1 MAKFIVTESN
11 FTPFTYDELVK
22 PIMALQEK
30 HDKTQEMYDALNMEA
45 GAMKRYLDRDSEDSE
60 IRKAYDATMSQL
72 SDLQENLWNNGIN
85 ARTKRDLSLA
95 KSSYAS
101 TMPRIQ
107 EAIKK
112 RQADSKAW
120 GDARKQNPKLVTG
133 IDPASGGL
141 NNYFLDDTYGNSW
154 FTYDSGVLEKEV
166 ATEAMTRAQDYVRDL
181 RDSGRITENP
191 ALAGWLT
198 RDLTKGFTNREVNDG
213 KTVSDAVR
221 NMTDE
226 QRKEYYEQHNIS
238 PAAQILAE
246 TLIDRYNATGV
257 RNANIT
263 PEEADR
269 LWYGGQNGFYGSV
282 LGHEIKDFQDNEYA
296 AEQARALARYKAGL
310 DKPTTTTLVDYD
322 DGTLPGEN
330 QKKAEKRIEK
340 VVGKPFEKAYITN
353 DGSVIENAAQASA
366 LVYSQELRLQVM
378 DKLPFDIGR
387 DGEST
392 SIFNSSDKFLQ
403 GRKTEASGK
412 EYDIRFN
419 PKRKMK
425 YGDTVVQGVVEIRPA
440 DSNDAWEPYISN
452 DMDYT
457 KYYHEMRSK
466 YKSNLEYYKKNEP
479 ELYKLA
485 SIDPDSQYDIYTK
498 DNIDMHTPITNYE
511 DAYRSQP
518 NNHPNSYYDAWIAR
532 GDTDKGKLVPK
543 LSSWL
548 SSNLVVSSD
557 SKGSYSADKQ
567 RKWRTFDDK
576 FGHMHEINEYGNVE
590 GKTITK
596 PDNYFTFDSDG
607 MINNILGYQLTPE
620 GLKNNYIVLQTVQ
633 GKKIAVGLDMFSS
646 RALRNLF
653 DNANRQIYA
662 YLSQHPE
669 ANEDAVAS
677 AVMDNTVAAL
687 QTLLG
692 ATTVT
697 ESKSGTLSKN

>member
-11 FTPFTYDELVK
+11 FTPFTYDKLVK
-22 PIMALQEK
+22 PIAALQEK
-30 HDKTQEMYDALNMEA
+30 HDKAQETYDALDMEA
-45 GAMKRYLDRDSEDSE
+45 SAMKRYLDNDAEDSE
-60 IRKAYDATMSQL
+60 VRKAYDATMSKL

-85 ARTKRDLSLA
+85 ARTKRDLSVA

-141 NNYFLDDTYGNSW
+141 NNYFLDDTYGNNW

-166 ATEAMTRAQDYVRDL
+166 ATEAMTRAQDSIRDL
-181 RDSGRITENP
+181 RASGNIVNNP

-198 RDLTKGFTNREVNDG
+198 RDLTKGFTNAEVAEG
-213 KTVSDAVR
+213 KAVSDEVR
-221 NMTDE
+221 NMTAE
-226 QRKEYYEQHNIS
+226 QRAAYYQQHNVS
-238 PAAQILAE
+238 MPAQILTE

-263 PEEADR
+263 NDEADR

-282 LGHEIKDFQDNEYA
+282 LGHEIKDFQDNEWA
-296 AEQARALARYKAGL
+296 QEQAMALARYKHSLTDPHTPPAI
-310 DKPTTTTLVDYD
+310 DYD
-322 DGTLPGEN
+322 SGTNPGAN
-330 QKKAEKRIEK
+330 QEKATKRIEK
-340 VVGKPFEKAYITN
+340 VIGKPFDKAYITQ

-366 LVYSQELRLQVM
+366 LVYSQDLRLQVM

-440 DSNDAWEPYISN
+440 DSNDAWEPYVSK

-466 YKSNLEYYKKNEP
+466 YKNNLEYYKKNEP

-485 SIDPDSQYDIYTK
+485 TIDPDSQYDIYK
-498 DNIDMHTPITNYE
+498 DDNIDMHTPITSYE
-511 DAYRSQP
+511 DTYRAQP
-518 NNHPNSYYDAWIAR
+518 DNHPEDYYGAWVAR
-532 GDTDKGKLVPK
+532 GDTDKGELVDK

-548 SSNLVVSSD
+548 AGSLAVSSD
-557 SKGSYSADKQ
+557 SKGVYSAD
-567 RKWRTFDDK
+567 RKREWRKYDDK
-576 FGHMHEINEYGNVE
+576 FGHMHEIDKYGNVS

-596 PDNYFTFDSDG
+596 PDDYFTFDSKG
-607 MINNILGYQLTPE
+607 NINNVSGYQLTPQ
-620 GLKNNYIVLQTVQ
+620 GLQNNYIVLHTKQ
-633 GKKIAVGLDMFSS
+633 GKQIAVGLDMFSS
-646 RALRNLF
+646 ASLRNLF
-653 DNANRQIYA
+653 ASANQQ
-662 YLSQHPE
+662 LSTILTYNPE
-669 ANEDAVAS
+669 ANPDVVTAVILDSTAT
-677 AVMDNTVAAL
+677 DL
-687 QTLLG
+687 QKMLG
-692 ATTVT
+692 ITFTT
-697 ESKSGTLSKN
+697 ESKSGNASK